1 MRTSLRITKEK
12 ILNVAQKLFIEM
24 SFYGTTMK
32 DIANAAKISRRTL
45 YTHFNSKEE
54 IFNHIVDQRIVL
66 INQKLEQAVR
76 TALPADKRLKLYI
89 KERFN
94 LIAEL
99 MGGSQPIKETF
110 LHNNSKIDIL
120 RKNIDKQEIELLYAI
135 LKDGADKGIFSIKQ
149 PRRLANSLQSVFK
162 SLEFGFI
169 REYDH
174 RPNPQII
181 NEYINIL
188 FHGIIKK

>member
-1 MRTSLRITKEK
+1 MRTTLLITKEK
-12 ILNVAQKLFIEM
+12 IISVAQKLFTET
-24 SFYGTTMK
+24 SFYRTTMK
-32 DIANAAKISRRTL
+32 DIARAAKVSRRTL
-45 YTHFNSKEE
+45 YTHFNSKED
-54 IFNHIVDQRIVL
+54 IFNHIVD
-66 INQKLEQAVR
+66 QKLEQAVR

-110 LHNNSKIDIL
+110 LHNNSKIEIL
-120 RKNIDKQEIELLYAI
+120 RENIDRQEIELLYSI
-135 LKDGADKGIFSIKQ
+135 LRDGADAGIFSIKQ

-169 REYDH
+169 RQYEH
-174 RPNPQII
+174 QPRPQVI

>member
-1 MRTSLRITKEK
+1 MRTTLLITKEK
-12 ILNVAQKLFIEM
+12 IISVAQKLFTET
-24 SFYGTTMK
+24 SFYRTTMK
-32 DIANAAKISRRTL
+32 DIARAAKVSRRTL
-45 YTHFNSKEE
+45 YTHFNSKED
-54 IFNHIVDQRIVL
+54 IFNHIVDQKIEL
-66 INQKLEQAVR
+66 IEQKLEQAVR

-110 LHNNSKIDIL
+110 LHNNSKIEIL
-120 RKNIDKQEIELLYAI
+120 RENIDRQEIELLYSI
-135 LKDGADKGIFSIKQ
+135 LRDGADAGIFSIKQ
-149 PRRLANSLQSVFK
+149 PRRLANLQSVFK

-169 REYDH
+169 RQYEH
-174 RPNPQII
+174 QPRPQVI

>member
-1 MRTSLRITKEK
+1 MRTTLLITKEK
-12 ILNVAQKLFIEM
+12 IISVAQKLFTET
-24 SFYGTTMK
+24 SFYRTTMK
-32 DIANAAKISRRTL
+32 DIARAAKVSRRTL
-45 YTHFNSKEE
+45 YTHFNSKED
-54 IFNHIVDQRIVL
+54 IFNHIVDQKIEL
-66 INQKLEQAVR
+66 IEQKLEQAVR

-110 LHNNSKIDIL
+110 LD
-120 RKNIDKQEIELLYAI
+120 RQEIELLYSI
-135 LKDGADKGIFSIKQ
+135 LRDGADAGIFSIKQ

-169 REYDH
+169 RQYEH
-174 RPNPQII
+174 QPRPQVI

>member
-1 MRTSLRITKEK
+1 MRTTLLITKEK
-12 ILNVAQKLFIEM
+12 IISVAQKLFIET
-24 SFYGTTMK
+24 SFYRTTMK
-32 DIANAAKISRRTL
+32 DIARAAKVSRRTL
-45 YTHFNSKEE
+45 YTHFNSKED
-54 IFNHIVDQRIVL
+54 IFNHIVDQKIEL
-66 INQKLEQAVR
+66 IEQKLEQAVR
-76 TALPADKRLKLYI
+76 TALPADKRL
-89 KERFN
+89 ERFN

-110 LHNNSKIDIL
+110 LHNNSKIEIL
-120 RKNIDKQEIELLYAI
+120 RENIDRQELELLYSI
-135 LKDGADKGIFSIKQ
+135 LRDGADAGIFSIKQ

-169 REYDH
+169 RQYEH
-174 RPNPQII
+174 QPRPQVI

>member
-1 MRTSLRITKEK
+1 
-12 ILNVAQKLFIEM
+12 M

-45 YTHFNSKEE
+45 YTHFNSKEA
-54 IFNHIVDQRIVL
+54 IFNHIV
-66 INQKLEQAVR
+66 NQKIELIDNKPKQELPTPL
-76 TALPADKRLKLYI
+76 TADQRLKLYI

-110 LHNNSKIDIL
+110 LHNNSRIDVL
-120 RKNIDKQEIELLYAI
+120 RKNIDTQEIELLYAI
-135 LKDGADKGIFSIKQ
+135 LKDGVTKGIFSIKQ

-174 RPNPQII
+174 KPNPQII

>member
-1 MRTSLRITKEK
+1 MRTTLLITKEK
-12 ILNVAQKLFIEM
+12 IISVAQKLFTET
-24 SFYGTTMK
+24 SFYRTTMK
-32 DIANAAKISRRTL
+32 DIARAAKVSRRTL
-45 YTHFNSKEE
+45 YTHFKED
-54 IFNHIVDQRIVL
+54 IFNHSVDQKIEL
-66 INQKLEQAVR
+66 IEQKLEQAVR

-110 LHNNSKIDIL
+110 LHNNSKIEIL
-120 RKNIDKQEIELLYAI
+120 RENIDRQEIELLYSI
-135 LKDGADKGIFSIKQ
+135 LRDGADAGIFSIKQ

-169 REYDH
+169 RQYEH
-174 RPNPQII
+174 QPRPQVI

>member
-1 MRTSLRITKEK
+1 MPLKLAGARYTLILTVRKIFLTTSWIKK
-12 ILNVAQKLFIEM
+12 IELIE
-24 SFYGTTMK
+24 
-32 DIANAAKISRRTL
+32 
-45 YTHFNSKEE
+45 
-54 IFNHIVDQRIVL
+54 
-66 INQKLEQAVR
+66 QKLEQAVR

-110 LHNNSKIDIL
+110 LHNNSKIEIL
-120 RKNIDKQEIELLYAI
+120 RENIDRQELELLYSI
-135 LKDGADKGIFSIKQ
+135 L
-149 PRRLANSLQSVFK
+149 RRTGPMRASSRSSNPGVWLIPLQSVFK

-169 REYDH
+169 RQYEH
-174 RPNPQII
+174 QPRPQVI

>member
-1 MRTSLRITKEK
+1 MRTTLRITKEK
-12 ILNVAQKLFIEM
+12 IVTVAQKLFVEM

-32 DIANAAKISRRTL
+32 DIAKAAKISRRTL
-45 YTHFNSKEE
+45 YTHFNSKED
-54 IFNHIVDQRIVL
+54 IFNHIVNQKIEL
-66 INQKLEQAVR
+66 IEQKLEQAVR

-99 MGGSQPIKETF
+99 MGGSQSIKETF
-110 LHNNSKIDIL
+110 LHNNSKIEIL
-120 RKNIDKQEIELLYAI
+120 RQNIDRQEIELLYSI
-135 LKDGADKGIFSIKQ
+135 LKDGVSQGIFSIKQ

-169 REYDH
+169 RQHEH
-174 RPNPQII
+174 QPRPQVI

>member
-1 MRTSLRITKEK
+1 MRTTLLITKEK
-12 ILNVAQKLFIEM
+12 IISVAQKLFTET
-24 SFYGTTMK
+24 SFYRTTMK
-32 DIANAAKISRRTL
+32 DIARAAKVSRRTL
-45 YTHFNSKEE
+45 YTHFNSKED
-54 IFNHIVDQRIVL
+54 IFNHIVDQKIEL
-66 INQKLEQAVR
+66 IEQKLEQAVR

-94 LIAEL
+94 
-99 MGGSQPIKETF
+99 
-110 LHNNSKIDIL
+110 NSKIEIL
-120 RKNIDKQEIELLYAI
+120 RENIDRQEIELLYSI
-135 LKDGADKGIFSIKQ
+135 LRDGADAGIFSIKQ

-169 REYDH
+169 RQYEH
-174 RPNPQII
+174 QPRPQVI

>member
-1 MRTSLRITKEK
+1 MRTTLLITKEK
-12 ILNVAQKLFIEM
+12 IISVAQKLFIET
-24 SFYGTTMK
+24 SFYRTTMK
-32 DIANAAKISRRTL
+32 DIARAAKVSRRTL
-45 YTHFNSKEE
+45 YTHFNSKED
-54 IFNHIVDQRIVL
+54 IFNHIVDQKIEL
-66 INQKLEQAVR
+66 IEQKLEQAVR

-110 LHNNSKIDIL
+110 LHNNSKIEIL
-120 RKNIDKQEIELLYAI
+120 RENIDRQELELLYSI
-135 LKDGADKGIFSIKQ
+135 LRDGADAGISIKQ

-162 SLEFGFI
+162 ILEFGFI
-169 REYDH
+169 RQYEH
-174 RPNPQII
+174 QPRPQVI

>member
-1 MRTSLRITKEK
+1 MRTTLHTTKEK
-12 ILNVAQKLFIEM
+12 IVRVAQKLFIEL

-32 DIANAAKISRRTL
+32 DIANAAKVSRRTL
-45 YTHFNSKEE
+45 YTHFNNKED
-54 IFNHIVDQRIVL
+54 IFNYIVDQKLEL

-99 MGGSQPIKETF
+99 MGGNQSIKETF
-110 LHNNSKIDIL
+110 LHNNCKIEVL
-120 RKNIDKQEIELLYAI
+120 RKNIDKQEMKLLYAI
-135 LKDGADKGIFSIKQ
+135 LKEGIETGIFAINQ

-169 REYDH
+169 RQYEH
-174 RPNPQII
+174 QPNPQII

>member
-1 MRTSLRITKEK
+1 MRTTLLITKEK
-12 ILNVAQKLFIEM
+12 IISVAQKLFIET
-24 SFYGTTMK
+24 SFYRTTMK
-32 DIANAAKISRRTL
+32 DIARAAKVSRRTL
-45 YTHFNSKEE
+45 YTHFNSKED
-54 IFNHIVDQRIVL
+54 IFNHIVDQKIEL
-66 INQKLEQAVR
+66 IEQKLEQAVR

-110 LHNNSKIDIL
+110 LL
-120 RKNIDKQEIELLYAI
+120 RENIDRQELELLYS
-135 LKDGADKGIFSIKQ
+135 LLRNGADAGIFSIKQ

-169 REYDH
+169 RQYEH
-174 RPNPQII
+174 QPRPQVI

>member
-1 MRTSLRITKEK
+1 MRTTLLITKEK
-12 ILNVAQKLFIEM
+12 IISVAQKLFIET
-24 SFYGTTMK
+24 SFYRTTMK
-32 DIANAAKISRRTL
+32 DIARAAKVSRRTL
-45 YTHFNSKEE
+45 YTHFNSKED
-54 IFNHIVDQRIVL
+54 IFNHIVDQKIEL
-66 INQKLEQAVR
+66 IEQKLEQAVR

-94 LIAEL
+94 F
-99 MGGSQPIKETF
+99 GSQPIKETF
-110 LHNNSKIDIL
+110 LHNNSKIEIL
-120 RKNIDKQEIELLYAI
+120 RKNIDRQELELLYSI
-135 LKDGADKGIFSIKQ
+135 LRDGADAGIFSIKQ

-169 REYDH
+169 RQYEH
-174 RPNPQII
+174 QPRPQVI

>member
-1 MRTSLRITKEK
+1 MRTTLLITKEK
-12 ILNVAQKLFIEM
+12 IISVAQKLFIET
-24 SFYGTTMK
+24 SFYRTTMK
-32 DIANAAKISRRTL
+32 DIARAAKVSRRTL
-45 YTHFNSKEE
+45 YTHFNSKED
-54 IFNHIVDQRIVL
+54 IFNHIVDQKIEL
-66 INQKLEQAVR
+66 IEQKLEQAVR

-99 MGGSQPIKETF
+99 MGGSQPIKET
-110 LHNNSKIDIL
+110 LHNNSKIEIL
-120 RKNIDKQEIELLYAI
+120 RENIDKQEIELLYSI
-135 LKDGADKGIFSIKQ
+135 LRDGADAGIFSIKQ

-169 REYDH
+169 RQYEH
-174 RPNPQII
+174 QPRPQVI

>member
-1 MRTSLRITKEK
+1 
-12 ILNVAQKLFIEM
+12 
-24 SFYGTTMK
+24 MK
-32 DIANAAKISRRTL
+32 DIARAAKVSRRTL
-45 YTHFNSKEE
+45 YTHFNSKED
-54 IFNHIVDQRIVL
+54 IFNHIVDQKIEL
-66 INQKLEQAVR
+66 IEQKLEQAVR

-110 LHNNSKIDIL
+110 LHNNSKIEIL
-120 RKNIDKQEIELLYAI
+120 RENIDRQEIELLYSI
-135 LKDGADKGIFSIKQ
+135 LRDGTDAGIFSIKQ

-169 REYDH
+169 RQYEH
-174 RPNPQII
+174 QPRPQVI